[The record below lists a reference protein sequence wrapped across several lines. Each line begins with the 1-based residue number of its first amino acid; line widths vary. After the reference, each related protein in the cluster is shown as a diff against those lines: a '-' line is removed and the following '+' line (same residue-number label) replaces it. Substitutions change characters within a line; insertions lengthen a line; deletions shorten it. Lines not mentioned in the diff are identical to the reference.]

1 LLTFTVGTGS
11 FDTDVVVC
19 GLRVNPIALPWSVLT
34 DVAMAVNAAIVGV
47 EVGSCSVALGVS
59 MTMFVTLILDPEDS
73 AEIQETTQYV
83 MSG

>member
-19 GLRVNPIALPWSVLT
+19 GLRVNPIALTWSVLT
-34 DVAMAVNAAIVGV
+34 G
-47 EVGSCSVALGVS
+47 VGSRSVALGVS